1 MEFLDRPTGILGLD
15 FEEFPAYLFQLGI
28 VSSVDLGVG
37 AIDVQGI
44 GVEGQLL

>member
-15 FEEFPAYLFQLGI
+15 FEEFPTDLFQLGI

>member
-15 FEEFPAYLFQLGI
+15 FEEFPADLFQLGI